1 VKRRENIRQFVLDLV
16 RFMEVCSYLILIVT
30 LVWKKE
36 KKGNIKRFINNIKK
50 KPRFIQM
57 SYLHHQASGDD
68 GFSDSNEWWGI
79 HR

>member
-1 VKRRENIRQFVLDLV
+1 VERRENIRQFVLDLV

-50 KPRFIQM
+50 KPRFIRM
-57 SYLHHQASGDD
+57 PYFLHQVSG
-68 GFSDSNEWWGI
+68 GRRVKDSSG
-79 HR
+79 